1 MAEFFGLYRNDDRTD
16 PVESQTRDGGTV
28 RFEINNDDSSDPKT
42 LYAIGDDT
50 DDLTKDYGFGE
61 ITVTAVGV
69 SEDKWEFREDENDS
83 WSNTITITDINQQV
97 QSFDVRVTSDA
108 DEQTK
113 LDEDV
118 EIEIDAE
125 VAVV

>member
-1 MAEFFGLYRNDDRTD
+1 MAEFFGLYRNADRTD
-16 PVESQTRDGGTV
+16 PVESQTRAGDLV
-28 RFEINNDDSSDPKT
+28 RFEINNDDSSEPKT

-50 DDLTKDYGFGE
+50 NDLTKDYGLGE

-69 SEDKWEFREDENDS
+69 SEDKWEFREDENDA

-97 QSFDVRVTSDA
+97 QSFDVRAVSDV
-108 DEQTK
+108 DEETI
-113 LDEDV
+113 LDTDV

-125 VAVV
+125 VVVV